1 MNLLMRMKE
10 ERSSNIRA
18 IYYTT
23 QVQMAYNSN
32 KIEGSRLSA
41 EQTQHLF
48 DTGQLIAKSEEVIV
62 ADDIIEAI
70 NHFKAFDFIL
80 DTADEPLTSDYIKR
94 LHYILKQS
102 TSDTTSSVAV
112 VGEFKK
118 YPNVIGTIG
127 EIQTTPP
134 EQVEIEIDAL
144 NNNYENTLEQV
155 TLETITDYH
164 VRFEKIHPFSDGN
177 GRVGR
182 LIMFKECLRH
192 DVTPFILLEGHR
204 NFYYQGLQEY
214 YETGKKRLLET
225 FGASQDSYK
234 AFLKEMRFLDN

>member
-1 MNLLMRMKE
+1 MDLVTRMKE
-10 ERSSNIRA
+10 ERLANIRA

-48 DTGQLIAKSEEVIV
+48 DTGQLIAKSEEVIR

-80 DTADEPLTSDYIKR
+80 DTVDEPLSSGYIKR
-94 LHYILKQS
+94 LHAIVKQS

-112 VGEFKK
+112 VGDFKK
-118 YPNVIGTIG
+118 YPNVIGAIG
-127 EIQTTPP
+127 EIETTLP
-134 EQVEIEIDAL
+134 EDVESEMKRL
-144 NNNYENTLEQV
+144 NDNYESLTGKQ

-164 VRFEKIHPFSDGN
+164 VTFEKIHPFSDGN

-182 LIMFKECLRH
+182 LIIFKECLRH
-192 DVTPFILLEGHR
+192 NVTPFILLEEHR
-204 NFYYQGLQEY
+204 NYYYQGLQEY
-214 YETGKKRLLET
+214 YSLGKERLLET

-234 AFLKEMRFLDN
+234 VFLEKMRFF